1 MTAVLPLAAGQPVIP
16 DFGRGSSCVRDNG
29 AFCWDWVGAHWG
41 DTLRPALVQ
50 HLVLSAIAV
59 AIGFVLAFALA
70 LAAHRR
76 GRITTPVVLVT
87 GLLYTIPSLAM
98 FVMMP
103 VLLGTKI
110 LDPVNVIVA
119 MTIYTV
125 ALLARTVADGLNA
138 VPDDI
143 AQAATAMGYKGV
155 RRLFGVE
162 LPLAAPVVAAGL
174 RVAAV
179 SNVSIVS
186 VATLIGVSQLGDLL
200 VDGYNRVIWGELLSG
215 IVACVLLAL
224 AFDAVIV
231 LGTRAVTPW
240 LRVQAARA

>member
-1 MTAVLPLAAGQPVIP
+1 MTWLADNWNTVLTLTWRSLYLAGIP
-16 DFGRGSSCVRDNG
+16 
-29 AFCWDWVGAHWG
+29 
-41 DTLRPALVQ
+41 
-50 HLVLSAIAV
+50 LVL
-59 AIGFVLAFALA
+59 GFVLSVPLGWVASRWSRAYPA
-70 LAAHRR
+70 I
-76 GRITTPVVLVT
+76 ITST

-98 FVMMP
+98 FVIMP

-215 IVACVLLAL
+215 IVACILLAL

-231 LGTRAVTPW
+231 LGTRVVTPW

>member
-1 MTAVLPLAAGQPVIP
+1 MTWLADNWNTVLTLTWRSLYLAGIP
-16 DFGRGSSCVRDNG
+16 
-29 AFCWDWVGAHWG
+29 
-41 DTLRPALVQ
+41 
-50 HLVLSAIAV
+50 LVL
-59 AIGFVLAFALA
+59 GFVLSIPLGWLA
-70 LAAHRR
+70 NRWSLAYPAI
-76 GRITTPVVLVT
+76 ITTT
-87 GLLYTIPSLAM
+87 GLLYTIPSLAL
-98 FVMMP
+98 FVIMP

-110 LDPVNVIVA
+110 LDPVNVVVA
-119 MTIYTV
+119 LTIYTV
-125 ALLARTVADGLNA
+125 ALLVRTVADGLSA

-162 LPLAAPVVAAGL
+162 LPLAAPVIAAGL

-200 VDGYNRVIWGELLSG
+200 VDGYNRVIWGELLTG
-215 IVACVLLAL
+215 IIACILLAL

-231 LGTRAVTPW
+231 LGTRVVTPW
-240 LRVQAARA
+240 LRVQGARP

>member
-1 MTAVLPLAAGQPVIP
+1 MSWLADNWNTVLTLAWRSLYLAGIP
-16 DFGRGSSCVRDNG
+16 
-29 AFCWDWVGAHWG
+29 
-41 DTLRPALVQ
+41 
-50 HLVLSAIAV
+50 LVL
-59 AIGFVLAFALA
+59 GFVLSIPLGW
-70 LAAHRR
+70 AASRWSR
-76 GRITTPVVLVT
+76 AYPAIITTT
-87 GLLYTIPSLAM
+87 GLLYTIPSLAL
-98 FVMMP
+98 FVIMP

-110 LDPVNVIVA
+110 LDPLNVIVA

-125 ALLARTVADGLNA
+125 ALLARTVADGLNS

-200 VDGYNRVIWGELLSG
+200 VDGFNRVIWGELLSG

-224 AFDAVIV
+224 ALDAVIV

-240 LRVQAARA
+240 LRVQGARA

>member
-1 MTAVLPLAAGQPVIP
+1 MSWLADNWQTVLTLTWRSLYLAGIP
-16 DFGRGSSCVRDNG
+16 
-29 AFCWDWVGAHWG
+29 
-41 DTLRPALVQ
+41 
-50 HLVLSAIAV
+50 LVL
-59 AIGFVLAFALA
+59 GFVLSIPLGWLA
-70 LAAHRR
+70 NRWSLAYPAI
-76 GRITTPVVLVT
+76 ITTT
-87 GLLYTIPSLAM
+87 GLLYTIPSLAL
-98 FVMMP
+98 FVIMP

-110 LDPVNVIVA
+110 LDPVNVIAA

-125 ALLARTVADGLNA
+125 ALLVRTVADGLSA

-162 LPLAAPVVAAGL
+162 LPLAAPVIAAGL

-200 VDGYNRVIWGELLSG
+200 VDGYNRVIWGELLTG
-215 IVACVLLAL
+215 IIACILLAL

-231 LGTRAVTPW
+231 LGTRVVTPW
-240 LRVQAARA
+240 LRVQGARP

>member
-1 MTAVLPLAAGQPVIP
+1 MTWLADNWQVVLDLAGQSLYLAGIP
-16 DFGRGSSCVRDNG
+16 
-29 AFCWDWVGAHWG
+29 
-41 DTLRPALVQ
+41 L
-50 HLVLSAIAV
+50 I
-59 AIGFVLAFALA
+59 IGFVVSIPLGW
-70 LAAHRR
+70 AASRWSR
-76 GRITTPVVLVT
+76 AYPAIITTT
-87 GLLYTIPSLAM
+87 GLLYTIPSLAL
-98 FVMMP
+98 FVIMP
-103 VLLGTKI
+103 IVLGTKI
-110 LDPVNVIVA
+110 LNPVNVIVA

-125 ALLARTVADGLNA
+125 ALLVRTVADGLNA

-162 LPLAAPVVAAGL
+162 LPLAAPVIAAGL

-186 VATLIGVSQLGDLL
+186 IATLIGVSQLGDLL
-200 VDGYNRVIWGELLSG
+200 VDGYNRVIWGELITG

-231 LGTRAVTPW
+231 LGTRVVTPW
-240 LRVQAARA
+240 LRVQGARA